1 MISAPGFKMK
11 GMRKMT
17 HKFIS
22 QRCKKQRIA
31 YFVVLFS
38 FIAPILFYI
47 VEMCLGMFESDEMLT
62 LLQCVVGIVVL
73 HVPDFLSHRFR
84 FEVPTFLYV
93 FYLIFLYCAIF
104 LGEFADAYNRVA
116 YWDVLLHC
124 SSSLASGFVGFM
136 FISILNRS
144 EHIVF
149 RLSPKFVSLFA
160 FCFSVAVGG
169 LWETYEFLVDHMM
182 GLNMQ
187 KFTLPD
193 GTVLM
198 GHLALIDTME
208 DIIIDMIGALIASVI
223 GYFSILKNKG
233 WLVPKLHAP
242 HPRQKVKKSYHLE
255 EHVRH
260 HASPSESEQTEAKP
274 PIK

>member
-1 MISAPGFKMK
+1 M
-11 GMRKMT
+11 
-17 HKFIS
+17 
-22 QRCKKQRIA
+22 
-31 YFVVLFS
+31 
-38 FIAPILFYI
+38 PIVFYI
-47 VEMCLGMFESDEMLT
+47 VEMFLGVFDSSKMLT

-73 HVPDFLSHRFR
+73 HVPDFLSHKLR

-116 YWDVLLHC
+116 YWDILLHC
-124 SSSLASGFVGFM
+124 SSSLASGLVGFM

-144 EHIVF
+144 EHVVF
-149 RLSPKFVSLFA
+149 RLSPIFVALFA

-193 GTVLM
+193 GTVLV
-198 GHLALIDTME
+198 GHAALLDTME
-208 DIIIDMIGALIASVI
+208 DIIIDIVGALIASAI
-223 GYFSILKNKG
+223 GYFSIINNKG
-233 WLVPKLHAP
+233 WLIPKLHAP
-242 HPRQKVKKSYHLE
+242 HPHHEKKKSYHLD
-255 EHVRH
+255 EHHR
-260 HASPSESEQTEAKP
+260 
-274 PIK
+274 